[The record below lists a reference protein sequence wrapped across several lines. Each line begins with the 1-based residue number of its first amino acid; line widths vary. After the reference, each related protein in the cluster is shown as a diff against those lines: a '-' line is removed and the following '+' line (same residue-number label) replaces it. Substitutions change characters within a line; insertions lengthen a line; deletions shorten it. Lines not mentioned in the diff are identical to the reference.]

1 MTDLVCEYEP
11 WKGGLVHKGMKSSA
25 NWFFR
30 HIAPKLIAYVNKH
43 STTSL
48 YIVGHS
54 LGASTSA
61 ILTIMLQDY
70 INEFRKGNDGDFSIH
85 SIGYAPACGLSL
97 DLANKY
103 KVNPSFQFYSSFLF
117 NMSNR
122 IKSSPLYLLMIL
134 SVNSAM
140 VP

>member
-11 WKGGLVHKGMKSSA
+11 WKGGLVHKGMKVFMLYHYSIQLSNTRSYKKSSA
-25 NWFFR
+25 TWFFR

-70 INEFRKGNDGDFSIH
+70 ISEFRQGKDGDFSIY
-85 SIGYAPACGLSL
+85 SVGYAPACGMSL
-97 DLANKY
+97 NLANKY
-103 KVNPSFQFYSSFLF
+103 KVYHC
-117 NMSNR
+117 
-122 IKSSPLYLLMIL
+122 
-134 SVNSAM
+134 V
-140 VP
+140 

>member
-1 MTDLVCEYEP
+1 
-11 WKGGLVHKGMKSSA
+11 
-25 NWFFR
+25 
-30 HIAPKLIAYVNKH
+30 LIAYVNKH

-54 LGASTSA
+54 LGASTGA

-70 INEFRKGNDGDFSIH
+70 INEFRKGKDGDFSIY

-103 KVNPSFQFYSSFLF
+103 KV
-117 NMSNR
+117 
-122 IKSSPLYLLMIL
+122 K
-134 SVNSAM
+134 
-140 VP
+140 